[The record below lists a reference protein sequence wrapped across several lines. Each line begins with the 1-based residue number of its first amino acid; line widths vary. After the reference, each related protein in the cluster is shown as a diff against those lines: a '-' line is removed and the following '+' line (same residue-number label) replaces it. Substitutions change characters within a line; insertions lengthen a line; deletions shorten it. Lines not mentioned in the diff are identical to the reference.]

1 MMFRIIGLFSYAFS
15 CAENKSFYEVEQWRA
30 LSNDTGLFSVTLTG
44 KIPCEL
50 QASCIALLVVCTRA
64 GCEELKIDGDAPEA
78 YAVSVVKTVSNSYI
92 ELKSDPRVSHLWKI
106 LKGCV
111 ENSTSSARLW
121 IIIGPKIATF
131 SQEFEALNHVEKLS
145 KVSMKGTRKS
155 TLELTFLACTERHI
169 ESRPI
174 YCPRQCEF

>member
-30 LSNDTGLFSVTLTG
+30 LSNDSGLFSVTLTG

-92 ELKSDPRVSHLWKI
+92 ELKSDPACFAPL
-106 LKGCV
+106 
-111 ENSTSSARLW
+111 ENTQGLR
-121 IIIGPKIATF
+121 
-131 SQEFEALNHVEKLS
+131 
-145 KVSMKGTRKS
+145 
-155 TLELTFLACTERHI
+155 
-169 ESRPI
+169 
-174 YCPRQCEF
+174 